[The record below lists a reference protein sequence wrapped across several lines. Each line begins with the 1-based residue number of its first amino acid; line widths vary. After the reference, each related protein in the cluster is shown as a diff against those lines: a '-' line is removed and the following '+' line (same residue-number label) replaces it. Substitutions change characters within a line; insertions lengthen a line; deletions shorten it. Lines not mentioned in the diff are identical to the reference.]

1 MTHVSNYYVFKRT
14 LSNQQINMRKK
25 KKTDSLLPTS
35 GIVHSHL
42 KSTHFYSEVGIY
54 NERGPF
60 ISRKKSINTL
70 RTKPITLI
78 KGMHLD
84 PSKTKG

>member
-14 LSNQQINMRKK
+14 LSNQHEEK